1 MKILVVEDNEL
12 NRQLLRAVLL
22 PAGHELGEAKTA
34 AEAIAALDSG
44 PRPEVVLLDI
54 NLPGGGLSVAAH
66 IRAMPAL
73 RSITVIATTALA
85 MRGDRERF
93 LAAGCDG
100 YISKPINV
108 KTFVSE
114 VEEIH
119 RGRKERD

>member
-1 MKILVVEDNEL
+1 MKILVVEDNQL

-22 PAGHELGEAKTA
+22 PYGHELEETETA
-34 AEAIAALDSG
+34 AEAIAALDSR
-44 PRPEVVLLDI
+44 PRPDLVLLDI
-54 NLPGGGLSVAAH
+54 NLPGGGLSVVSH
-66 IRAMPAL
+66 IRATPAL
-73 RSITVIATTALA
+73 RSTAVIATTALA

-114 VEEIH
+114 VEEIL
-119 RGRKERD
+119 RGRK